1 MERQL
6 GGGTRV
12 GVEDVAGIVALR
24 AGVNG
29 GGEGGVRFEW
39 VDFADDEV
47 C

>member
-1 MERQL
+1 MKVR
-6 GGGTRV
+6 
-12 GVEDVAGIVALR
+12 VEDVAGIVALR
-24 AGVNG
+24 AGVNGG